1 MILPSRVQSI
11 YPITGV
17 NKLKRFILF
26 VCVLAFL
33 SQATIVLS
41 KGQFDYIE
49 VKGPGITGSIAIT
62 DPALTED
69 FFAFADF
76 SAGAIPPPADPGQGY
91 QITRVYVIDDKD
103 HPFDQLEYYPYT
115 GYVHYIGLAEGT
127 SEYDGSWFVANP
139 AADAPFRAALKA
151 KATLTWIPFAAFLV
165 IMAAIF
171 IAYRRK

>member
-1 MILPSRVQSI
+1 MKKLLASFLTLCLILIPTI
-11 YPITGV
+11 A
-17 NKLKRFILF
+17 
-26 VCVLAFL
+26 LAQGGF
-33 SQATIVLS
+33 TYV
-41 KGQFDYIE
+41 E
-49 VKGPGITGSIAIT
+49 VKGPGITGNIAIT

-76 SAGAIPPPADPGQGY
+76 TAEPVPAPANAGEGY
-91 QITRVYVIDDKD
+91 QVTRVYVIEDKD

-151 KATLTWIPFAAFLV
+151 KARLTWIPFAVFLV
-165 IMAAIF
+165 IMLVIYF
-171 IAYRRK
+171 AYRRKPAGK

>member
-1 MILPSRVQSI
+1 MEFLSMKKLFASFLTLGLLLLPS
-11 YPITGV
+11 
-17 NKLKRFILF
+17 
-26 VCVLAFL
+26 LAL
-33 SQATIVLS
+33 A
-41 KGQFDYIE
+41 KGGFTYVE

-62 DPALTED
+62 DPALTAD

-91 QITRVYVIDDKD
+91 QITRVYVIEDKD

-127 SEYDGSWFVANP
+127 SEYDGSWFAANP

-151 KATLTWIPFAAFLV
+151 KATITWIPFAAFLV

-171 IAYRRK
+171 IAYRRNPASK